1 MTVLGPGEGNRLTA
15 LGSTYTTKADGR
27 TTAGGYWLVEEEFW
41 GDTTPLHA
49 HASAEEAF
57 YVQSGELIAWVD
69 GTEVVARA
77 GTGEPMSV
85 DGEWEHLRIR
95 GYQRPF
101 HQVVALPVRAGDAV
115 EPAGDDRGG
124 EPGQSAEDHEANDL
138 RPLDVDAGVRGRLR
152 IAAGRVDVV
161 AELRAGEHP

>member
-49 HASAEEAF
+49 HTSAEEAF

-77 GTGEPMSV
+77 GTFLLVPRGRP
-85 DGEWEHLRIR
+85 HALRR
-95 GYQRPF
+95 VGDE
-101 HQVVALPVRAGDAV
+101 PVRMLTV
-115 EPAGDDRGG
+115 VSPAGLEGFFEAVVREGEEALLADPDRLLALA
-124 EPGQSAEDHEANDL
+124 AEHGTEILGDY
-138 RPLDVDAGVRGRLR
+138 PSGT
-152 IAAGRVDVV
+152 
-161 AELRAGEHP
+161 